1 MKMISATSPPLVYVW
16 LGSKLPSWA
25 SMVIELSSTLC
36 GLNTVLLCSR
46 SIRPVKGITTQI
58 ALEDF
63 YLTNT
68 ANSVNLNDS
77 DIYFRDGFWNK
88 TTERLLVLKQYQE
101 KYKLDSFF
109 HAELDNIIFDISKL
123 ATKLDRCGAGCF
135 VPRDRIDR
143 GIASLIYINNTN
155 ALKAIEST
163 LQERPRFFKNDMDLL
178 GYLLQNNSNFIS
190 LPTDHALTQNQ
201 QTSSWQALSVSC
213 TDGIFDAAAI
223 GQFLFGID
231 YRNSNTLHYN
241 AFINENSGCNFWD
254 LHFTWDSNSD
264 GMVIKRKI
272 DDQSLNLYNL
282 HVHSKL
288 FKLILDSKKRTYILD
303 RINNKKRTL
312 LKINVWQNRIFKS
325 LSARLRSAAIKLR
338 QRYAT

>member
-1 MKMISATSPPLVYVW
+1 MEMIPATSPPLVYVW

-46 SIRPVKGITTQI
+46 SISPVKGITTQI

-63 YLTNT
+63 YLKST

-123 ATKLDRCGAGCF
+123 AKKLDRCGVGCF
-135 VPRDRIDR
+135 VPRDRVDR

-163 LQERPRFFKNDMDLL
+163 LQERPLFFKNDMELL
-178 GYLLQNNSNFIS
+178 GYLLQNDLNFIS

-201 QTSSWQALSVSC
+201 QTSCWQALSVSC
-213 TDGIFDAAAI
+213 IDGIFDAAAI

-254 LHFTWDSNSD
+254 LHFTWNSNSD

-272 DDQSLNLYNL
+272 DGQSLNLYNL

-288 FKLILDSKKRTYILD
+288 FKLILDPKKRTYILD

-325 LSARLRSAAIKLR
+325 LSARLRSAAIKFR